1 MPCRIIEIS
10 TPAQIAEFAAW
21 SAGRFAPDEAR
32 EAKVEDVVRG
42 IIRAVRERGDAALV
56 EYTRSFD
63 CDSFDLSMLRV
74 PDESIQSAMTAI
86 PNQDL
91 EILAEAAENVRD
103 FHQRQVQQSWMTTR
117 EDGTVLGQLVRPVD
131 RVGLYVPG
139 GTGGQTPLISS
150 LIMNAVPAQVAGV
163 SEIAVVTP
171 PRKDGTVNPH
181 ILATAGML
189 GISEI
194 YAAGSAWAIAAL
206 ALGTGIVH
214 PVDVI
219 AGPGNLYVTT
229 AKRLLMGKVGID
241 MLAGPSEITVLADDS
256 ANPSWLAADMLSQAE
271 HDTLAA
277 AILVTAS
284 RDLAARVKDELERQ
298 VKLLPR
304 QDIAAAALKDWGSI
318 VLVPNL
324 DVGLGLV
331 NAIAPEHL
339 ELAVADAWSLLGKV
353 RHAGA
358 VFLGNHCPEPVGD
371 YFAGPNHVLPTTRTA
386 RFASA
391 LSVETFCKKTS
402 LVATSCAYVS
412 DNAAKI
418 ARLARL
424 EGLEA
429 HARSAEIRT
438 NG

>member
-1 MPCRIIEIS
+1 MPCRLFEIS
-10 TPAQIAEFAAW
+10 TFVQIADFAAW
-21 SAGRFAPDEAR
+21 SAGRFAPDEER
-32 EAKVEDVVRG
+32 EAKVEGAVKD

-56 EYTRSFD
+56 EYARRFD
-63 CDSFDLSMLRV
+63 CDTFELSMLRV
-74 PDESIQSAMTAI
+74 PDESIQRAMTEI
-86 PNQDL
+86 PANDL
-91 EILAEAAENVRD
+91 EILAEATENVRD

-163 SEIAVVTP
+163 PEIAVVTP

-189 GISEI
+189 GINEI

-206 ALGTGIVH
+206 ALGTETVRS
-214 PVDVI
+214 VDVI

-241 MLAGPSEITVLADDS
+241 MLAGPSEITVLADES
-256 ANPSWLAADMLSQAE
+256 SNPAWLAADMLSQAE

-277 AILVTAS
+277 AILVTVS
-284 RDLAARVKDELERQ
+284 RDLAECVKNELEKQ
-298 VKLLPR
+298 LATLPR
-304 QDIAAAALKDWGSI
+304 QDIAAEALKHWGGI
-318 VLVPNL
+318 VLVP
-324 DVGLGLV
+324 DMKVGVELV

-339 ELAVADAWSLLGKV
+339 ELAVFDAWSLVGKV

-429 HARSAEIRT
+429 HARSAEART
-438 NG
+438 K

>member
-10 TPAQIAEFAAW
+10 TPTQIAEFAAW
-21 SAGRFAPDEAR
+21 SAGRFAPDEAH
-32 EAKVEDVVRG
+32 EAKVEGTVKD

-56 EYTRSFD
+56 EYARRFD
-63 CDSFDLSMLRV
+63 CESFDLPMLRV
-74 PDESIQSAMTAI
+74 PSESIQAAMAEIPSA
-86 PNQDL
+86 DL

-163 SEIAVVTP
+163 QEIAVVTP

-194 YAAGSAWAIAAL
+194 YAVGSAWAIAAL
-206 ALGTGIVH
+206 ALGTETIR

-229 AKRLLMGKVGID
+229 AKRLLMGKVGVD
-241 MLAGPSEITVLADDS
+241 MLAGPSEITVLADES
-256 ANPSWLAADMLSQAE
+256 ADPAWLAADMLSQAE

-277 AILVTAS
+277 AILVTPS
-284 RDLAARVKDELERQ
+284 STLAQRVKAELEKQLR
-298 VKLLPR
+298 VLPR
-304 QDIAAAALKDWGSI
+304 YDIAAAALKDWGSI
-318 VLVPNL
+318 ALVPDL
-324 DVGLGLV
+324 DTGLALV

-358 VFLGNHCPEPVGD
+358 VFLGKHCPEPVGD

-402 LVATSCAYVS
+402 LVATSCAFVS

-438 NG
+438 K

>member
-1 MPCRIIEIS
+1 MPCRRFEITGPES
-10 TPAQIAEFAAW
+10 IAELAAW
-21 SAGRFAPDEAR
+21 TAGRFAPDEER
-32 EAKVEDVVRG
+32 ERAVEGAVRD
-42 IIRAVRERGDAALV
+42 IIRAVGERGDSALA
-56 EYTRSFD
+56 EYARKFDCESFD
-63 CDSFDLSMLRV
+63 ASMLRV
-74 PDESIQSAMTAI
+74 PAEAIQEALAQV
-86 PNQDL
+86 PPEDL

-103 FHQRQVQQSWMTTR
+103 FHQRQAQQSWMTTR

-139 GTGGQTPLISS
+139 GTGGQTPLVSS

-163 SEIAVVTP
+163 PEIAVVTP
-171 PRKDGTVNPH
+171 PRMDGTVNPH

-194 YAAGSAWAIAAL
+194 YAAGSAWAVAAL
-206 ALGTGIVH
+206 ALGTQSIR
-214 PVDVI
+214 PVDII

-256 ANPSWLAADMLSQAE
+256 ATPAWIAADMLSQAE
-271 HDTLAA
+271 HDSLAA
-277 AILVTAS
+277 AILVTPS
-284 RDLAARVKDELERQ
+284 CVLADEVGKELARQLET
-298 VKLLPR
+298 LPR
-304 QDIAAAALKDWGSI
+304 RDIAAEALKNWGAI
-318 VLVPNL
+318 VLAPDL
-324 DVGLGLV
+324 ESGIEAV

-339 ELAVADAWSLLGKV
+339 ELAMADAWALLGKV

-402 LVATSCAYVS
+402 LVATSCAYVAENS
-412 DNAAKI
+412 AKI

-438 NG
+438 K